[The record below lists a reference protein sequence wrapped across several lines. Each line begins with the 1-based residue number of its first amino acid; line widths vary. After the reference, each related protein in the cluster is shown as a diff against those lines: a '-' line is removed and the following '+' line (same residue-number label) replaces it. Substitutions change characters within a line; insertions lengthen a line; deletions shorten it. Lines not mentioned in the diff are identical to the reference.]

1 MENTIVSQLMGMT
14 VDEQLAFIKQLN
26 DSSQSDDME
35 SLIESC
41 MTDEDFFDY
50 LVKQDKGI
58 MTMEEFEY
66 LGTKAINEL
75 FPE

>member
-35 SLIESC
+35 SLIELC